1 MEDFDLLA
9 FEVREAAGEIGLS
22 SLRKIA
28 AHIGVDHTLILGIV
42 TYKRRPTPETVTK
55 LADGL
60 GRDRAHWLRL
70 AGYSVV
76 PSEILG
82 DRVRESPAPY
92 SAGRRVTLDPKR
104 FEEALRA
111 SGRLSEEDIETV
123 ISLIKEAA
131 DQGA

>member
-1 MEDFDLLA
+1 MEDLDLLA

-28 AHIGVDHTLILGIV
+28 AHVGVDHTLILGIV

-76 PSEILG
+76 PSEILR

-92 SAGRRVTLDPKR
+92 SAGRKVTLDLKR
-104 FEEALRA
+104 LEESLRA
-111 SGRLSEEDIETV
+111 SGRLSEEDIEAV
-123 ISLIKEAA
+123 MSAIEEAA
-131 DQGA
+131 E